1 MKLTYKHIA
10 AACAALA
17 GVASVAPAAAQS
29 NSVYRCGN
37 EYTNDIRRVER
48 GGCTPLT
55 GGNVTIV
62 RGTTVRTSNTSRMT
76 PRATQPQ
83 RIPLTAPSAAPA
95 TRPSISNDAQR
106 ARDQGARGILQ
117 MELDKASKRLTDLQ
131 KEYNNG
137 NPENRPRAPQSPEV
151 SGSRCQPEIRHRPHG
166 KRYPRHPPRIGPFR
180 RLSSLSITQH
190 LCATPRALAKGLRSF
205 FFGAATLAQSLVNAF
220 GLDTTTTQRPQS
232 TQSHFQLC

>member
-83 RIPLTAPSAAPA
+83 RIP
-95 TRPSISNDAQR
+95 
-106 ARDQGARGILQ
+106 
-117 MELDKASKRLTDLQ
+117 
-131 KEYNNG
+131 
-137 NPENRPRAPQSPEV
+137 
-151 SGSRCQPEIRHRPHG
+151 
-166 KRYPRHPPRIGPFR
+166 
-180 RLSSLSITQH
+180 
-190 LCATPRALAKGLRSF
+190 
-205 FFGAATLAQSLVNAF
+205 
-220 GLDTTTTQRPQS
+220 
-232 TQSHFQLC
+232 

>member
-17 GVASVAPAAAQS
+17 GIASALPAAAQS

-55 GGNVTIV
+55 GGNVTII
-62 RGTTVRTSNTSRMT
+62 RGTAVRTSSTSRMT
-76 PRATQPQ
+76 PRAAAQPQ
-83 RIPLTAPSAAPA
+83 RIPLTEPSAAPA
-95 TRPSISNDAQR
+95 ARPSVSNDAQR

-117 MELDKASKRLTDLQ
+117 MELDKASTRLADLQ

-137 NPENRPRAPQSPEV
+137 NPE
-151 SGSRCQPEIRHRPHG
+151 
-166 KRYPRHPPRIGPFR
+166 KIGPEHRNHQKYLDRVASLKSEIARTESDIQGIR
-180 RLSSLSITQH
+180 REL
-190 LCATPRALAKGLRSF
+190 GRS
-205 FFGAATLAQSLVNAF
+205 G
-220 GLDTTTTQRPQS
+220 G
-232 TQSHFQLC
+232 